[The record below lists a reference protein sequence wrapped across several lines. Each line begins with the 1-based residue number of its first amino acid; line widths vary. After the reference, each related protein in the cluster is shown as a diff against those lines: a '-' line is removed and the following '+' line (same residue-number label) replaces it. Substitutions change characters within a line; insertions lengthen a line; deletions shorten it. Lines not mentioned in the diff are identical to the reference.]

1 MPNRSIR
8 DVRQN
13 ASPMVR
19 PTQPVPARPAASPVM
34 AQPMA
39 HVGRSARPSVA
50 PKATGQPVSQAGAGA
65 VPTGAAVAQ
74 GMEAANA
81 QAAQPRMPT
90 PTVQG
95 PVGPMP
101 GRPPVVAQQ

>member
-19 PTQPVPARPAASPVM
+19 TPQPAPTRPAASPVM
-34 AQPMA
+34 AQPMS
-39 HVGRSARPSVA
+39 HIARGAKPSVT
-50 PKATGQPVSQAGAGA
+50 PKASTDPVSQAGAGA
-65 VPTGAAVAQ
+65 VPTGAAIAQ

-81 QAAQPRMPT
+81 QAAQPRLPT